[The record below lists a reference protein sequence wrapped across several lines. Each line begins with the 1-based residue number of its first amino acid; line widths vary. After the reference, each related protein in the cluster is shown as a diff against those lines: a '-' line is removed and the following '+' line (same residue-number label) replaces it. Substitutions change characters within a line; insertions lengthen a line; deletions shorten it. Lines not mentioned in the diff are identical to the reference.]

1 VSGVNDGNG
10 GNRGNRGNDHDES
23 GGEGGFDPAIAALL
37 MQLHEASQAMPAKAW
52 SLAKLSKRAAL
63 PMSTLRRL
71 LVQLQAAGL
80 VETTFAEDGTGS
92 AGLTEEGRRLCAEL
106 FGA

>member
-1 VSGVNDGNG
+1 VSGVTNGDSASDNDGG
-10 GNRGNRGNDHDES
+10 DGD
-23 GGEGGFDPAIAALL
+23 EGGLDPAIAALL
-37 MQLHEASQAMPAKAW
+37 MQLHEAARSSQAAPAKAW

-71 LVQLQAAGL
+71 LVQLQAADL
-80 VETTFAEDGTGS
+80 VEMTLADDGTGS
-92 AGLTEEGRRLCAEL
+92 AALTEAGRHLCAEL